1 MRWLIPAL
9 QIVIAFASAFNV
21 IRFRLDNLLIEG
33 AAELDRLTLAALVA
47 IAVLTAAV
55 LALFWRV
62 PAVLP
67 RRAPLAFLMVA
78 LSAVCG
84 FVPQTLQKQR
94 RAAEYVASQAREE
107 HRDKVLARE
116 LRWWAEDIDK
126 RIAASHPLEQ
136 DQAWALLDAVS
147 SAGDRDD
154 GPNPQSARALELLR
168 MALAA
173 RLIDVNADEPGHRL
187 KDPIARPLFLQFY
200 MERIGPLRYSLA
212 RQDWEIVRLL
222 ASSAELSRSDAAP
235 LLADLKKTVVPGPS
249 RFISLK

>member
-9 QIVIAFASAFNV
+9 QMVIAFASAFNV

-33 AAELDRLTLAALVA
+33 ATELDRLTLSALVA
-47 IAVLTAAV
+47 IAVLTTAV
-55 LALFWRV
+55 LTLCWRV
-62 PAVLP
+62 PAIMP
-67 RRAPLAFLMVA
+67 RRAALALLMVA
-78 LSAVCG
+78 LSSVCG

-94 RAAEYVASQAREE
+94 RTEEYVASRAREE
-107 HRDKVLARE
+107 HRDNVLVSE

-126 RIAASHPLEQ
+126 RIAASHPLEP

-147 SAGDRDD
+147 SAGHRDD
-154 GPNPQSARALELLR
+154 GPNSPSAQALELLQ
-168 MALAA
+168 MAIAA
-173 RLIDVNADEPGHRL
+173 GLIDVNADVPGHRL

-200 MERIGPLRYSLA
+200 MERIEPLRYSLA

-222 ASSAELSRSDAAP
+222 ASSAELSRPDAAP